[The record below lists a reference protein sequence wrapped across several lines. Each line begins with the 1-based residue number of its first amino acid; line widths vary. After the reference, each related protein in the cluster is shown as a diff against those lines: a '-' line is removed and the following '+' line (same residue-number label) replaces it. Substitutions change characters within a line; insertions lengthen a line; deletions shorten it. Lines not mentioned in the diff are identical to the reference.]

1 MPLYKLTRGSIGIVV
16 GEGKDE
22 KIVDV
27 RKGQTVELPSDEKA
41 RSYSKYLK
49 RVGAPETSAAT
60 PVTVPI
66 STATAESRVD
76 AGPTVLATSIAR
88 DWSATQDMKAV
99 EVIALANETTSV
111 SELEALYEVE
121 EKGQNRPSVL
131 KAIEKKVTQLEG
143 G

>member
-1 MPLYKLTRGSIGIVV
+1 MEPEVEEMELYTL
-16 GEGKDE
+16 KDGTH
-22 KIVDV
+22 
-27 RKGQTVELPSDEKA
+27 RFKGQKATKGGRILLTSKEAGKLGDRVSRVVERSKVRAQASGSDE
-41 RSYSKYLK
+41 
-49 RVGAPETSAAT
+49 
-60 PVTVPI
+60 
-66 STATAESRVD
+66 
-76 AGPTVLATSIAR
+76 AGSVEIAR

>member
-1 MPLYKLTRGSIGIVV
+1 MEPEVEEMELYTLKDGTHRFRGQKATKGGRILLTSKEAGKLG
-16 GEGKDE
+16 D
-22 KIVDV
+22 
-27 RKGQTVELPSDEKA
+27 
-41 RSYSKYLK
+41 
-49 RVGAPETSAAT
+49 RV
-60 PVTVPI
+60 
-66 STATAESRVD
+66 SRVVERSKVKAQD
-76 AGPTVLATSIAR
+76 EAGSAEIAR

-131 KAIEKKVTQLEG
+131 KAIEKKVAQLEG